1 VRASPWRPS
10 GGRARPSPHVLYD
23 PNGPPPY
30 RYLCELAPGDLL
42 EGEHALLLMYR
53 MTLTDPPPYRYLCEL
68 AGTAPG
74 DLLEEEQA
82 LLVMLSSEPHDVKDI
97 LTTNRGS
104 R

>member
-1 VRASPWRPS
+1 MSRY
-10 GGRARPSPHVLYD
+10 H
-23 PNGPPPY
+23 PNGPPP
-30 RYLCELAPGDLL
+30 P
-42 EGEHALLLMYR
+42 
-53 MTLTDPPPYRYLCEL
+53 RYLCEL

-74 DLLEEEQA
+74 DLLEEEHA